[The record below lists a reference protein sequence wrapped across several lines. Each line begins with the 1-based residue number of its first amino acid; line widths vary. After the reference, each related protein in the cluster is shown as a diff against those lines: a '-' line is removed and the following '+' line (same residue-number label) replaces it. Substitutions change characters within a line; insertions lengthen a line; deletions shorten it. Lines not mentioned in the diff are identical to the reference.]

1 MDDPRGQLAVARA
14 AGPDDGRVARG
25 RGRGGGGQAI
35 ERLTA
40 RAIPKEAGDHARER
54 LERVLLFV
62 NMGATAA
69 TRSLSTAFATPEYGR
84 IEGHPRPAPID
95 ARRRAV
101 AGPFE
106 GQRAV
111 ARARARRRAREE
123 HQLELRR
130 ARIRFA
136 ALLGGLVFLAL
147 FISLSIWEKIQA
159 VFGL

>member
-1 MDDPRGQLAVARA
+1 M
-14 AGPDDGRVARG
+14 
-25 RGRGGGGQAI
+25 
-35 ERLTA
+35 
-40 RAIPKEAGDHARER
+40 AIPA
-54 LERVLLFV
+54 
-62 NMGATAA
+62 
-69 TRSLSTAFATPEYGR
+69 
-84 IEGHPRPAPID
+84 PAPHR
-95 ARRRAV
+95 ARDDEPSLDR
-101 AGPFE
+101 FE

-136 ALLGGLVFLAL
+136 ALLGALVVLAL

>member
-1 MDDPRGQLAVARA
+1 M
-14 AGPDDGRVARG
+14 
-25 RGRGGGGQAI
+25 
-35 ERLTA
+35 EES
-40 RAIPKEAGDHARER
+40 RAIPA
-54 LERVLLFV
+54 
-62 NMGATAA
+62 
-69 TRSLSTAFATPEYGR
+69 
-84 IEGHPRPAPID
+84 PAPHR
-95 ARRRAV
+95 ARDDEPSLDRL
-101 AGPFE
+101 E